1 MLRLVR
7 KGHDLRLDA
16 GAIAWTDALYLPIVE
31 RRAVK
36 CLTEYSVA
44 GFVGVEGVAGELLES
59 GLRSVEE
66 RELVV
71 IVFPKLDAQL
81 FDMQA
86 TSVNAWRRPC
96 LHAVGTN
103 TYLTELIGDPIGG
116 RLGNSTSG

>member
-16 GAIAWTDALYLPIVE
+16 GAIAWANALYLPIVE
-31 RRAVK
+31 GRAVK
-36 CLTEYSVA
+36 RLTEYSVA

-59 GLRSVEE
+59 GLRSIEE
-66 RELVV
+66 GELVV
-71 IVFPKLDAQL
+71 IVFPQLDAQL

-96 LHAVGTN
+96 LHAIGTN
-103 TYLTELIGDPIGG
+103 TCLAELIRDPIGG
-116 RLGNSTSG
+116 RLGDSSAG